1 MKNNVTFSIVTV
13 LDFAMKTITILYL
26 AVIGGI
32 LLLSIKVREDF
43 PKQEKQMSGIFHPL
57 KGI

>member
-26 AVIGGI
+26 AVIAGI

-43 PKQEKQMSGIFHPL
+43 QKKEKQMSGIFHPL